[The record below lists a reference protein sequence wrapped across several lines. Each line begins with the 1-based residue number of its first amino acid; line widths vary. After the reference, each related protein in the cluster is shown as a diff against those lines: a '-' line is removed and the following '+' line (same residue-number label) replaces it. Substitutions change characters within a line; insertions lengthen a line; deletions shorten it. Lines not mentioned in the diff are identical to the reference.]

1 MITIFYIICICLW
14 TAAAACSFVSAF
26 DAFCFEENKKRKILL
41 IAKHL
46 FVGVYLIAMIIYVAV
61 NVFN

>member
-1 MITIFYIICICLW
+1 MTTIFYIICICLW

-26 DAFCFEENKKRKILL
+26 DTFCFEENKKRKILL
-41 IAKHL
+41 IAKYL
-46 FVGVYLIAMIIYVAV
+46 FVGVYLIAMTIYVAI